1 MKNKKY
7 PPTRGAGLALRKG
20 ERFKISRALRP
31 TEARVRRAIFNILG
45 DISGLSF
52 LDLFAGSGSVGIE
65 AISRGVKK
73 AVFVEKNRKAL
84 NLIKNGLSRVAVL
97 SLPVNIMPLDVFKAI
112 PRLYMDKELFDI
124 VFLDPPYYAESHGF
138 SKSVFGTSRSKKGN
152 NFARSEDMSL
162 AKKTLQTINVYDI
175 LTPSGLILVQ
185 HYKKDALSESLDN
198 FTLYRQ
204 YKYGDTFL
212 SLYKKQLDK

>member
-1 MKNKKY
+1 MKNEKY
-7 PPTRGAGLALRKG
+7 PSMRGKGLPSRKG
-20 ERFKISRALRP
+20 EKLKISRILRP
-31 TEARVRRAIFNILG
+31 TEARVRSAIFDILG

-65 AISRGVKK
+65 AISCRVKK

-84 NLIKNGLSRVAVL
+84 NLIKDGLSGISISV
-97 SLPVNIMPLDVFKAI
+97 SVNIVGLDVFKAI
-112 PRLYMDKELFDI
+112 PRLYMDHELFDI
-124 VFLDPPYYAESHGF
+124 VFLDPPYYAESRSF
-138 SKSVFGTSRSKKGN
+138 SKPVSGASRIKKGN
-152 NFARSEDMSL
+152 NSVRGEDVSL

-185 HYKKDALSESLDN
+185 HYKKDILSEGLDN

-204 YKYGDTFL
+204 YKYGDTCL
-212 SLYKKQLDK
+212 SLYKR